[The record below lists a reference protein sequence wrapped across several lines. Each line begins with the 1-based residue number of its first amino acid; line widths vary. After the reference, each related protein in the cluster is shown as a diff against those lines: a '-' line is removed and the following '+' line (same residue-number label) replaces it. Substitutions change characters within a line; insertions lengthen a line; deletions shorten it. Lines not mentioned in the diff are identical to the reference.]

1 MSDAPGGTAANEPAA
16 VVQVDQ
22 LFNGLPLPNPSA
34 PAPPPA
40 STGAAL
46 MGGSRRPTSVLSLHK
61 KRASTGVRFACAAP
75 GGGFSSGALVAPA
88 GAPGGVVATGASA
101 EDDPEVALLS
111 ASPDEAAARAA
122 IAQEKL
128 IHAVR
133 NLSLILLLV
142 VLLLLAFT
150 VSVVYGLYH
159 FLGSMTSALESIQ
172 DTLSPATLR
181 RAVSSVQ
188 GSLDNVY
195 NTTGNI
201 FNVSESAEVLADK
214 MIMTINNTATLMAHA
229 NAMGQQLLAHP
240 TVTLALGGGSA
251 NGEL

>member
-1 MSDAPGGTAANEPAA
+1 MDAAADEVQGLVECGDARELRLVVSRPAVAQTRWGALGGGLVAA
-16 VVQVDQ
+16 VAVV
-22 LFNGLPLPNPSA
+22 LGTIFALVPVEPSFVFA
-34 PAPPPA
+34 DV
-40 STGAAL
+40 GAAAHTHCL
-46 MGGSRRPTSVLSLHK
+46 RAFWSPSVGGDGNAEKQVWHYQAQLSL
-61 KRASTGVRFACAAP
+61 V
-75 GGGFSSGALVAPA
+75 
-88 GAPGGVVATGASA
+88 
-101 EDDPEVALLS
+101 
-111 ASPDEAAARAA
+111 
-122 IAQEKL
+122 
-128 IHAVR
+128 
-133 NLSLILLLV
+133 LLLV

-195 NTTGNI
+195 NTTGNV

-214 MIMTINNTATLMAHA
+214 MIETINNTATLMAHA